1 MKSEKGFSLLEVMI
15 ALLILGVGLLGIAGM
30 MTVGVRVNADAA
42 HLTEAYQIGQAEMER
57 LKLVPWNTLG
67 SGSSTREM
75 RGISFTSSWSVLSTV
90 GRVKDVN
97 LAVTWN
103 EGYMGDG
110 TVKEHRI
117 DLRSKISR

>member
-15 ALLILGVGLLGIAGM
+15 ALLILSVGLLGIAGM
-30 MTVGVRVNADAA
+30 MTVGVRTNANAA
-42 HLTEAYQIGQAEMER
+42 HLTEGYQIGQAEMER

-67 SGSSTREM
+67 SGSSTKEM

-97 LAVTWN
+97 LAVTWS
-103 EGYMGDG
+103 EGYMENG
-110 TVKEHRI
+110 TAKEHRI
-117 DLRSKISR
+117 DLRTKISR